1 MGNGYTSQ
9 EERSMSK
16 LTPQLVLEHY
26 SKMIKALLLDLIE
39 DLGVEVAIDNDDDG
53 LLIHIAGLTVTD
65 EGDIKAK

>member
-1 MGNGYTSQ
+1 
-9 EERSMSK
+9 MSK